1 MKQASSL
8 WLLAGFALTTLGGT
22 LLHFLYDWTGG
33 SILVAPFSGVN
44 ESTWE
49 HMKLLFW
56 PLFLFAL
63 IQRLFFKEQKNYWCV
78 KLAAILLGIVLIP
91 VLFYTYNGVFGKSPD
106 WINIAIFYITALL
119 VFLFEWRVFKK
130 DWLQCKHPSLA
141 LVAICLIG
149 TLFVVFTFAPPQ
161 IPLFQDPLTGTTGLD
176 EQSLYTFDN
185 FMLSIGHFCISLFI
199 ATQF

>member
-1 MKQASSL
+1 MKQRSIL
-8 WLLAGFALTTLGGT
+8 WQAAGFALVTFGGT
-22 LLHFLYDWTGG
+22 ILHFLYDWTNG

-63 IQRLFFKEQKNYWCV
+63 AQRPFFKGQNNYWCV
-78 KLAAILLGIVLIP
+78 KLAEILLGLALIP

-119 VFLFEWRVFKK
+119 VFLFEWWAFKR
-130 DWLQCKHPSLA
+130 DWLPCKRPRLA
-141 LVAICLIG
+141 FAVICLIG
-149 TLFVVFTFAPPQ
+149 MLFVVFTFAPPQ
-161 IPLFQDPLTGTTGLD
+161 IPLFQDPLTGTYGV
-176 EQSLYTFDN
+176 
-185 FMLSIGHFCISLFI
+185 
-199 ATQF
+199 